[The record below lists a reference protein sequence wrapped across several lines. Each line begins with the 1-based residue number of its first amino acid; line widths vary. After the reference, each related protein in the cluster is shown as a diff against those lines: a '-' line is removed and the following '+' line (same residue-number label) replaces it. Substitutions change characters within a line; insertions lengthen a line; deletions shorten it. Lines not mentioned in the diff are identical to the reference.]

1 MSNVYMGEN
10 LEEFIFDE
18 NATFEVEETTPVV
31 EGAEEPAEGEEE
43 VEVTE
48 EEVNMF
54 GVIECVDEPE
64 VACYRIALE
73 NEQNYNT
80 IMNAFMTKE
89 FSVLESTGQEMV
101 YEAVD
106 VKKFFS
112 NVAAAVAKFW
122 AKIQGMFKQV
132 IQNIAAYTATNK
144 SFIEKYKDADIKTP
158 EREKPFHGYKFGNL
172 SVDYDAIYKAAK
184 NKVDVSMIGNKS
196 EEEAEKLVA
205 IFNES
210 AAKVKDSMRGIAC
223 AKQSVSA
230 DNYKKEL
237 KARFYGEEGKV
248 EIKDFPSFKSLLEDL
263 AKAADARKEAK
274 EAHASALKSVK
285 EMQKDIKT
293 AERNLAKAE
302 GRRNAGMKL
311 GKCLTD
317 AVNATITIMSQALS
331 AQMGAIIT
339 SARQSRALA
348 AYYVSHQPKAA
359 TAESTVVEADD
370 MGIVLI

>member
-31 EGAEEPAEGEEE
+31 EEGATEPAEGEEE
-43 VEVTE
+43 VEVTD

-122 AKIQGMFKQV
+122 AKVQGMFKQV

-158 EREKPFHGYKFGNL
+158 ETDKKFKGFKFGNL
-172 SVDYDAIYKAAK
+172 DVNYGEIYDAAKAK
-184 NKVDVSMIGNKS
+184 IDVSLIASTDDDKIEN
-196 EEEAEKLVA
+196 LVST
-205 IFNES
+205 FNES
-210 AAKVKDSMRGIAC
+210 MGKVKNRMRGIAC
-223 AKQSVSA
+223 AKQEVAA
-230 DNYKKEL
+230 DDFKKAL
-237 KARFYGEEGKV
+237 KVRFYGSEEKE
-248 EIKDFPSFKSLLEDL
+248 EIATLPAFKSLLDDL
-263 AKAADARKEAK
+263 AKAGEARKAAK
-274 EAHASALKSVK
+274 DAHASALKSVK
-285 EMQKDIKT
+285 DIQKDIKT

-317 AVNATITIMSQALS
+317 AVNATITIMSQTLS

-339 SARQSRALA
+339 SARQSRAMA
-348 AYYVSHQPKAA
+348 AYYVAHQPKA